1 MFASTVENRR
11 RSWYTL
17 ENHIKRKTAGTFRS
31 LRVPASI
38 TQAKTI
44 KVLDLGRIIKKEIAY
59 GKDKN
64 AGAGKRNH

>member
-1 MFASTVENRR
+1 MCASTAENRR
-11 RSWYTL
+11 KSWSTS
-17 ENHIKRKTAGTFRS
+17 EKHIKKKTAGTFRF

-38 TQAKTI
+38 AQAKTI